1 MRYVIPLLVL
11 ATFITSASAAPVKN
25 ARPVNKSTFPVR
37 ARPAA
42 GNAGAVSS
50 QAGRDYSARLWNK
63 ILARWNYPDGNNN
76 VIMTVTVAPDGSVE
90 NLKMTSSPRNAAA
103 ESAAQAAVDA
113 VKPLEALPGG
123 ASRGTLTISFNSK
136 SDPHGDSSC
145 GGSVRLDTIT
155 GAAPPAASAPA
166 APPATT
172 ESAAAPVTEQPAA
185 AASPSTAEPA
195 TVPESAPAEK

>member
-11 ATFITSASAAPVKN
+11 ATSITSASAAPVKN
-25 ARPVNKSTFPVR
+25 ARPVNKPTVR

-42 GNAGAVSS
+42 SSAGAVSS
-50 QAGRDYSARLWNK
+50 QAGRDYSARLWNR
-63 ILARWNYPDGNNN
+63 ILSRWNYPDGNNN

-90 NLKMTSSPRNAAA
+90 NLKVTSSPKNAAA

-155 GAAPPAASAPA
+155 GAVPAAASAPA
-166 APPATT
+166 AAESTTAPPPAT
-172 ESAAAPVTEQPAA
+172 S
-185 AASPSTAEPA
+185 EPA
-195 TVPESAPAEK
+195 VAAPESAPADK